1 MRLITVLLEQQLRR
15 LEAMIESREV
25 YISSLENSLSLV
37 KVRNKTMFSSRKK
50 GSSIRKFLDRERDAK
65 KIIILSTKYYY
76 ERLLPLAIKRKEI
89 IQKLLD
95 FEKEKPLERVFND
108 LPDSIKEFIE
118 PFEIPLEKRIRD
130 FESID
135 YQPLETRSG
144 NYMVK
149 TEEGIMV
156 RSKAEMIINDTLMK
170 CKIPHRYE
178 MPITVGNTVL
188 RPDFIVLNRKT
199 GKQYVWEHFGIM
211 DNPVYVERFLEK
223 LKLYE
228 DAGYYLYDG
237 LIATFSGKKIDE
249 REFEM
254 RVFSIIRGLL
264 I

>member
-1 MRLITVLLEQQLRR
+1 MRLIIVLLEQQLRR
-15 LEAMIESREV
+15 LEAMIEFRKN
-25 YISSLENSLSLV
+25 YISSVEDSLSLV
-37 KVRNKTMFSSRKK
+37 KRRHKTMISSRKK
-50 GSSIRKFLDRERDAK
+50 GSSIRKFLDRERDK
-65 KIIILSTKYYY
+65 KTITILSTKYYY

-89 IQKLLD
+89 IEKLLN
-95 FEKEKPLERVFND
+95 FEKEEPLGKVFNN
-108 LPDSIKEFIE
+108 LPDSIKEFVQ
-118 PFEIPLEKRIRD
+118 PFEISVKKIISD

-170 CKIPHRYE
+170 CQIPHKYE
-178 MPITVGNTVL
+178 MPINVGSTVL

-199 GKQYVWEHFGIM
+199 GKQYVWEHFGMM

-228 DAGYYLYDG
+228 DAGYYLYNG
-237 LIATFSGKKIDE
+237 LIATFSEKKIDE

-254 RVFSIIRGLL
+254 QVFSIIRNLL
-264 I
+264 L

>member
-1 MRLITVLLEQQLRR
+1 MNLERSTSPALRIAFP
-15 LEAMIESREV
+15 LSKYGTKLCFLPEKKEALSES
-25 YISSLENSLSLV
+25 
-37 KVRNKTMFSSRKK
+37 
-50 GSSIRKFLDRERDAK
+50 FLTESVMQK

-170 CKIPHRYE
+170 CQIPHRYE